1 MTEEIWKNII
11 EYETYSVSLF
21 GNVRND
27 MTGLILKPGKT
38 KKGYLLVCLCKNKIR
53 KTFRIHRL
61 VASAFIPNPENKS
74 CVDHIDN
81 NPSNNNLTNLRWATL
96 TENQMN
102 RKISIDN
109 TSGTK
114 GVYFYKQY
122 SKWCAQI
129 RIHGKQTC
137 LGYFETIESAA
148 AARQTK
154 ALEIFGEFVNTCEKI

>member
-61 VASAFIPNPENKS
+61 VALAFIPNPENKS

-114 GVYFYKQY
+114 GVYFYKPNN
-122 SKWCAQI
+122 KWCAQI
-129 RIHGKQTC
+129 RINGKKTC

>member
-21 GNVRND
+21 GNVRNN
-27 MTGLILKPGKT
+27 TTNRILKPRKT
-38 KKGYLLVCLCKNKIR
+38 KIGYLLVCLYKNKIR
-53 KTFRIHRL
+53 KTFSIHRL
-61 VASAFIPNPENKS
+61 VALAFIPNPENKF

-114 GVYFYKQY
+114 GVYFHKPNN
-122 SKWCAQI
+122 KWYAQI
-129 RIHGKQTC
+129 IIHGKKTY
-137 LGYFETIESAA
+137 LGCFETIESAA